1 MIQFFK
7 LLKGVK
13 EAGIMSLFKKKDS
26 HKKHSKNS
34 DERIIVKSGK
44 NDIRSY
50 PKPGTLLHVDLQQE
64 VTGSMKSNS

>member
-1 MIQFFK
+1 
-7 LLKGVK
+7 
-13 EAGIMSLFKKKDS
+13 MSLFKKKDS
-26 HKKHSKNS
+26 HKKHSKSS

-64 VTGSMKSNS
+64 DAGSLKSNR